1 MIKVAPH
8 MTGQPANPP
17 LERSGARVIYVIEAG
32 GCRRPLNG
40 RVVMRTL
47 AGLRPKNERR
57 KRS

>member
-1 MIKVAPH
+1 MMRGVPS
-8 MTGQPANPP
+8 NPP